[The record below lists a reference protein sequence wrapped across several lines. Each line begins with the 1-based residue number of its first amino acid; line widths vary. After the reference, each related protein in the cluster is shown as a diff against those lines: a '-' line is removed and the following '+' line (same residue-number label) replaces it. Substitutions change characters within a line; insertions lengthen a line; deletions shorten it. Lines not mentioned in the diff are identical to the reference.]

1 MEIPVPVCSGGT
13 DMKKDEGFSV
23 EVESRYEGW
32 WRYNVTILCGCFD
45 ADGDRIGFASAESVV
60 APVGSDLSAPP
71 EGAAAERRIG
81 IRSIA
86 CDHIVMYVY
95 IVPHTLPETREIGDY
110 RVIALPS
117 HHSPG
122 TETLLYIVQHGGK
135 TVFWVHDS
143 GLLRED
149 TIAYLRKSD
158 FHFDAVSMDC
168 TLARGSNFTSAHMD
182 VLQCRE
188 TADLLRD
195 MGRIDER
202 TVLLLSHI
210 GHLIDRTHDEL
221 SREAAEL
228 GFIVA
233 YDTMTL
239 DI

>member
-1 MEIPVPVCSGGT
+1 MIYLDYSANTPVDPAVLNAFCEAERNYIGNPNSAHCAGKAAREEMARATDSIAKLLGVLPSEIIYTSGASESNNLALKGIAQASQHT
-13 DMKKDEGFSV
+13 GRHIISTALEHFSV
-23 EVESRYEGW
+23 G
-32 WRYNVTILCGCFD
+32 G
-45 ADGDRIGFASAESVV
+45 A
-60 APVGSDLSAPP
+60 LSALQRQGC
-71 EGAAAERRIG
+71 EIDLVG
-81 IRSIA
+81 I
-86 CDHIVMYVY
+86 
-95 IVPHTLPETREIGDY
+95 E
-110 RVIALPS
+110 
-117 HHSPG
+117 
-122 TETLLYIVQHGGK
+122 K
-135 TVFWVHDS
+135 S
-143 GLLRED
+143 GMIDLEELNSLLRED

-182 VLQCRE
+182 ILQCRE

-239 DI
+239 EI

>member
-1 MEIPVPVCSGGT
+1 MIDCSS
-13 DMKKDEGFSV
+13 DMFAHQAFYGLDMRKYRHILITHGHSDHYAASEMTARYQDPDTWHLYMPPALAEKEDARMASIQAKNSKNPPNRTSV
-23 EVESRYEGW
+23 IYAMQP
-32 WRYNVTILCGCFD
+32 F
-45 ADGDRIGFASAESVV
+45 
-60 APVGSDLSAPP
+60 
-71 EGAAAERRIG
+71 
-81 IRSIA
+81 
-86 CDHIVMYVY
+86 
-95 IVPHTLPETREIGDY
+95 ETREIGDY

-182 VLQCRE
+182 ILQCRE

>member
-1 MEIPVPVCSGGT
+1 M
-13 DMKKDEGFSV
+13 
-23 EVESRYEGW
+23 
-32 WRYNVTILCGCFD
+32 
-45 ADGDRIGFASAESVV
+45 
-60 APVGSDLSAPP
+60 
-71 EGAAAERRIG
+71 
-81 IRSIA
+81 
-86 CDHIVMYVY
+86 
-95 IVPHTLPETREIGDY
+95 
-110 RVIALPS
+110 
-117 HHSPG
+117 
-122 TETLLYIVQHGGK
+122 QHGGK

-182 VLQCRE
+182 ILQCRE